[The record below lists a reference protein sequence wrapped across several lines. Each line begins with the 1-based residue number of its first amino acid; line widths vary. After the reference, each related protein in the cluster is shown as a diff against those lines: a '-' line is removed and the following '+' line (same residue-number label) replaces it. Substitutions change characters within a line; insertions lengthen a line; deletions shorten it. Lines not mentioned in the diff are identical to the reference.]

1 MGARGGGC
9 GPQFGLR
16 AGLGRRRA
24 ARVYLG
30 QFIQFCIALSDPG
43 EREFNGIV
51 KHIIKKSLFTERQ
64 VEIILRQ
71 RRRQGPGLG
80 ISRGAYYR
88 QAAQS
93 REKVERLY
101 YTVSLLY
108 GLGVL
113 ESRDIGVM
121 SDLAE
126 RIGEIKD
133 GDISPDREAEIT
145 SVLDQ
150 IIAQACKK

>member
-1 MGARGGGC
+1 M
-9 GPQFGLR
+9 
-16 AGLGRRRA
+16 
-24 ARVYLG
+24 
-30 QFIQFCIALSDPG
+30 SDPG
-43 EREFNGIV
+43 EHEFNGV
-51 KHIIKKSLFTERQ
+51 VRHIIKKSLFTERQ

-71 RRRQGPGLG
+71 RRRLGPGLG

-126 RIGEIKD
+126 RVGELESS
-133 GDISPDREAEIT
+133 DISPEREAEIT
-145 SVLDQ
+145 SVLDR
-150 IIAQACKK
+150 IIEQACKK

>member
-1 MGARGGGC
+1 MA
-9 GPQFGLR
+9 L
-16 AGLGRRRA
+16 
-24 ARVYLG
+24 V
-30 QFIQFCIALSDPG
+30 ISFCIVLSDP
-43 EREFNGIV
+43 EADEFNGIV
-51 KHIIKKSLFTERQ
+51 RHIIKKSLFTERQ

-71 RRRQGPGLG
+71 RRRRGPGLG

-93 REKVERLY
+93 REKIERLY
-101 YTVSLLY
+101 YTVSLLQ

-126 RIGEIKD
+126 KIGELKSS
-133 GDISPDREAEIT
+133 DIPPDREADIT
-145 SVLDQ
+145 SVLDK
-150 IIAQACKK
+150 IVSQACKT